1 MKSKMTNP
9 KHKQKSFEQDIKT
22 ETYCD
27 LLANGG
33 WSSVE
38 SVIIATDLWELGS
51 HIAIKKKN

>member
-1 MKSKMTNP
+1 MTNP
-9 KHKQKSFEQDIKT
+9 KHEQKSFEQDMKT

-38 SVIIATDLWELGS
+38 SVIIATDLWELGN